1 MLTHRTGMV
10 TRKPDH
16 QREHEGNRNT
26 IAQGMPALPCEPVVT
41 NLCAFS
47 NRTQGCGCAQ
57 APGIPCALFLRGH
70 GSQNS
75 ERHDRSRERE
85 TLCGELKGDDTRSDP
100 LMSSSSLQL
109 SCNFNEKTAAR
120 YRSHFNDVIG
130 LSWIPM

>member
-57 APGIPCALFLRGH
+57 APGIPCALFLRGTMP
-70 GSQNS
+70 SQRPGCES
-75 ERHDRSRERE
+75 AAGMPDYVIASAA
-85 TLCGELKGDDTRSDP
+85 KQ
-100 LMSSSSLQL
+100 SSLA
-109 SCNFNEKTAAR
+109 K
-120 YRSHFNDVIG
+120 YRFWIASAFAQGRFGG
-130 LSWIPM
+130 LSPRVARIASEEGSSRCS